1 MQMRSKSYPIVVL
14 LLLTTFLL
22 LSNCGVS
29 DSYTA
34 VKGVI
39 DLRDYDFNHHVN
51 LDGEWQFVWQD
62 SSRDEDPKKFINI
75 DVPGAWNGVD
85 YKGQEI
91 GAHGYGSYYLAVLLP
106 TKLADYSIDFPTA
119 GTAYNLFVDEQL
131 IGGVGIYSQD
141 PDRSEPAYET
151 RVYDLGAYSNQLMLR
166 VDVSNHDHRMGGLWE
181 SIAFGHRKEIIH
193 KRENQVASQ
202 LFMVGAILIMGFYHL
217 GVFSLGT
224 RGKSALYF
232 GIFCL
237 LIGLRNLTTGDIF
250 LHEIW
255 PSLSWTSLVKMEY
268 LTFYLGIAV
277 FFSFIQLQFPD
288 EVKSWAAKIVTAISA
303 LFTLLVLFTPVYT
316 FSLSLNYF
324 QPFSLLALLYL
335 IYGLGLAFIRGEEGS
350 AMVLTGFIA
359 IVVTFINDILYVSNI
374 VNTGHLISLGVLVF
388 ILMQALLISVRF
400 SKAYATIDTQRIK
413 LEQTNTAYQSEI
425 EVRKSA
431 EEEVRKGKDHLE
443 ELVKER
449 TEELELA
456 NIQLE
461 ELSRVDGLTG
471 IANRRRLDEDL
482 DREWKRMLREKRSLS
497 VILCDIDHFKLYND
511 TYGHQQGDDCLVQV
525 AGAISVSVN
534 RPGDLAARYGG
545 EEFCIVLPETQMEG
559 AIKIAELIRTN
570 VRNLKLEHTSS
581 LVDNIIT
588 LSLGVATLV
597 PDLDGDPS
605 VLLKAADRALYQAK
619 GNGRD
624 RVEQNLI

>member
-1 MQMRSKSYPIVVL
+1 MRSKSYPIVVL

-217 GVFSLGT
+217 GVFPWGPVVNQLCI
-224 RGKSALYF
+224 LEYF
-232 GIFCL
+232 
-237 LIGLRNLTTGDIF
+237 
-250 LHEIW
+250 
-255 PSLSWTSLVKMEY
+255 
-268 LTFYLGIAV
+268 V
-277 FFSFIQLQFPD
+277 FS
-288 EVKSWAAKIVTAISA
+288 S
-303 LFTLLVLFTPVYT
+303 VY
-316 FSLSLNYF
+316 
-324 QPFSLLALLYL
+324 
-335 IYGLGLAFIRGEEGS
+335 
-350 AMVLTGFIA
+350 
-359 IVVTFINDILYVSNI
+359 
-374 VNTGHLISLGVLVF
+374 
-388 ILMQALLISVRF
+388 
-400 SKAYATIDTQRIK
+400 
-413 LEQTNTAYQSEI
+413 
-425 EVRKSA
+425 
-431 EEEVRKGKDHLE
+431 
-443 ELVKER
+443 
-449 TEELELA
+449 
-456 NIQLE
+456 
-461 ELSRVDGLTG
+461 
-471 IANRRRLDEDL
+471 
-482 DREWKRMLREKRSLS
+482 
-497 VILCDIDHFKLYND
+497 VI
-511 TYGHQQGDDCLVQV
+511 
-525 AGAISVSVN
+525 
-534 RPGDLAARYGG
+534 
-545 EEFCIVLPETQMEG
+545 
-559 AIKIAELIRTN
+559 
-570 VRNLKLEHTSS
+570 
-581 LVDNIIT
+581 
-588 LSLGVATLV
+588 
-597 PDLDGDPS
+597 
-605 VLLKAADRALYQAK
+605 
-619 GNGRD
+619 
-624 RVEQNLI
+624 